1 VEGVWCGL
9 GAGWG
14 NGDVVPC
21 TNTEWSL
28 EERGLQSL
36 STEMYS
42 VGEIQ
47 VMRESFNRTANSA
60 RARNIS
66 LVTPWVWLGGG
77 ARRGFGD
84 SAGRQNDDAWNYE
97 LIYSWMLGLELND
110 EYYGEHP
117 YRFALWNF
125 ARRVAF

>member
-1 VEGVWCGL
+1 MEGVWCGL

-84 SAGRQNDDAWNYE
+84 SAFFGGGF
-97 LIYSWMLGLELND
+97 SSF
-110 EYYGEHP
+110 GEM
-117 YRFALWNF
+117 
-125 ARRVAF
+125 